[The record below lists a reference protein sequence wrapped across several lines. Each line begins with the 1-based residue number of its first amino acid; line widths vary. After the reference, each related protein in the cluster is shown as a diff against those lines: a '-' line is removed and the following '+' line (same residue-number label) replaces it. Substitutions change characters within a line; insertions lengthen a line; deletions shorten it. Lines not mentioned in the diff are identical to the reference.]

1 MVRTYKRKTERGRYG
16 LEKLLDVVEK
26 VKRGEISK
34 RQAEIQHGIPR
45 KTLTRHLRGQ
55 VQKPGSLGRYVSV
68 LGDDFEKCLVEHII
82 KLQQMLFGLTTAD
95 VKTLAFKVAE
105 QMGINNPFNKQK
117 GGAGKDWL
125 RGFLRRHPTISIR
138 SPEATSIGRAV
149 GFNKP
154 SVDKFFDVYRT
165 ELLKDQFTAD
175 RVWNVDETGL
185 SAVHT
190 PGKILAKR
198 GQKQVGKITS
208 GEKGQTMTVVCCV
221 SACGVYIPPMMIF
234 KRQRMTEILL
244 KGSPPGTI
252 GGASA
257 NGWIDS
263 ELFVR
268 WLKHFVYHAKPS
280 LERKVILIVDG
291 HVTHKS
297 LEAVEYAS
305 ANGVVMICLP
315 PHTTHRMQP
324 LDKTIYGPL
333 KCAYNAACD
342 QWMVCHAGD
351 RISAYDQAELF
362 GKAYTTIAT
371 VKKAVTG
378 FESTGLWPFNPDIFT
393 PEDFAAAEV
402 TDEPQPGPLG
412 SSTDSH
418 QPAASTS
425 SPELVMD
432 TAADPHQLAA
442 STSSPELIMNP
453 TADPH
458 QPAASTSSPELVM
471 DTTADPHQLA
481 ASTSSP
487 ELVMDPTADPRQ
499 PAATMPS
506 TDAVMDTMADPNQ
519 PAATS
524 TSASMSAII
533 TSFSPI
539 PKCQKVRQRKR
550 KVQAAE
556 VLTST
561 PSKQKIRE
569 KAACKM
575 SASEKALKRKQSKA
589 AKGKLIPIKQKLT
602 CRLDKPRGRP
612 KMSPNINVGGGKK
625 PTQGLKN
632 RPISLSDRKET
643 KKSTERE
650 HKCLFCNEKYSDSAA
665 GEMWIQCKSCRG
677 WCHLACTD
685 GESSSGYRCDF
696 CR

>member
-425 SPELVMD
+425 S
-432 TAADPHQLAA
+432 
-442 STSSPELIMNP
+442 S
-453 TADPH
+453 
-458 QPAASTSSPELVM
+458 
-471 DTTADPHQLA
+471 
-481 ASTSSP
+481 

>member
-425 SPELVMD
+425 S
-432 TAADPHQLAA
+432 
-442 STSSPELIMNP
+442 S
-453 TADPH
+453 
-458 QPAASTSSPELVM
+458 
-471 DTTADPHQLA
+471 
-481 ASTSSP
+481 
-487 ELVMDPTADPRQ
+487 ELVMDPTAEPRQ

-589 AKGKLIPIKQKLT
+589 AKGKSIPVKKKLT